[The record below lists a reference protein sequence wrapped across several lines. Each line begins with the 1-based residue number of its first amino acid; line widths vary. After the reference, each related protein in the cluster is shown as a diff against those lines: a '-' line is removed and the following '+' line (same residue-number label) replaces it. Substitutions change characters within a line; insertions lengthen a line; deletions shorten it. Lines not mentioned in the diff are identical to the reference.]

1 MMITPTTFLATA
13 ALVLAAAC
21 SGGDLEA
28 GPDAAPTCA
37 PTIDRLSGCKR
48 ACAIGQ
54 DTDPGT
60 GQRCAG
66 ATYDACAA
74 ECADGTAIAGWCP

>member
-1 MMITPTTFLATA
+1 MNRMLLAF
-13 ALVLAAAC
+13 ALTAAC

-28 GPDAAPTCA
+28 TPDAAPTCA
-37 PTIDRLSGCKR
+37 PTADRLSGCKR

-66 ATYDACAA
+66 ATYAECAA